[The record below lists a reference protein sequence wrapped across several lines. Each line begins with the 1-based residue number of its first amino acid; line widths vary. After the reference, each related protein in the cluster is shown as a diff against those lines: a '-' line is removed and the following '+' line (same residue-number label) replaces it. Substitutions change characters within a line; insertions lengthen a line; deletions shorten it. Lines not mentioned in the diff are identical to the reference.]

1 MWREQV
7 KAEGKAPFWEL
18 LKLVG
23 KHRMKHEHEP
33 RVLEKE
39 GAVAYPDP
47 PPHEDR
53 DGEEDDEEE
62 SSDDEQYCVYCP
74 QSFGSTH
81 FMDQHMKFC
90 AKKYRKK
97 Q

>member
-23 KHRMKHEHEP
+23 KHRMKHEP
-33 RVLEKE
+33 RVLERE

-47 PPHEDR
+47 PPDEDR

-62 SSDDEQYCVYCP
+62 SSDDEQYCLYCP

-90 AKKYRKK
+90 GKKYRKK
-97 Q
+97 Y